1 MEERRQLRQLRNKE
15 TAEVTMTSDETNAE
29 KMKNQPSTEERHV
42 TIRNDLWLALL
53 KIAGQQIDPDT
64 AEVFWTYGLTLDPY
78 GVYPDLPEEY
88 QQVGREYFARAPGT
102 KVWVSFHDLP
112 QGTRDRLWARHS
124 RKLAFP
130 AGFEGLEE
138 LKQGSDDPG
147 VPF

>member
-1 MEERRQLRQLRNKE
+1 
-15 TAEVTMTSDETNAE
+15 MTSDETNAE

-130 AGFEGLEE
+130 AGLEGQRNWSKGPTTPASHFERS
-138 LKQGSDDPG
+138 GS
-147 VPF
+147 

>member
-1 MEERRQLRQLRNKE
+1 MERERGDGRRDANYDK
-15 TAEVTMTSDETNAE
+15 TAEVIMTTDEENT
-29 KMKNQPSTEERHV
+29 KNQTPTEKRYV
-42 TIRNDLWLALL
+42 TIRQDLWFALL

-102 KVWVSFHDLP
+102 EVWLNFGDLP
-112 QGTRDRLWARHS
+112 KETRERLWGRHR

-130 AGFEGLEE
+130 AGFEGLAEPEE
-138 LKQGSDDPG
+138 GTNDPG